1 MGHHA
6 RKRFHVHDHV
16 LELYY
21 FKISTKDFI
30 KNYDE
35 EIDEGQFLQI
45 DVQYLEQLHG
55 IYNDLS
61 FSPERMKIENV
72 EKLVASLHDKSK
84 YVIHI
89 RNLRQALNKKT
100 QQLFKSDVFVEEIN
114 QISLSSNDD
123 KRMQPIHLI

>member
-16 LELYY
+16 LEIYY

-30 KNYDE
+30 KNYNE

-72 EKLVASLHDKSK
+72 EKLVASLHDISK

-89 RNLRQALNKKT
+89 RNLRQALN
-100 QQLFKSDVFVEEIN
+100 
-114 QISLSSNDD
+114 
-123 KRMQPIHLI
+123 